1 MIKKY
6 AFLSKCLLLLVFFAT
21 SVLRA
26 NAGGPFMNTSVVGT
40 SFCGCQAVN
49 VNYSSGGITFNPGN
63 LFSVELSDAAG
74 SFTTPTVIGSLF
86 STSAT
91 GSIATTIPCNILS
104 GTGYRVRVTS
114 TATFFVGS
122 NNGVNLTLNPQVTP
136 TASISPSPNDTFC
149 NGISVTFNSSIT
161 NGGTPDYQWYKNGN
175 PVGANTAVYTDNT
188 LNAGDIITLTMTSNA
203 TCASPTSVNSN
214 SITVWPNTPSN
225 NLAGYIGGT
234 ETYTPNITATTDV
247 RYSNDCDLMLTINPS
262 GANPVSGNATVKVT
276 VDNTVNNY
284 NGQPYLQRH
293 FDIEPATNA
302 GTATGTITL
311 YAYQSEFDSF
321 NIAAASASLPLL
333 PTGGVDNGN
342 VRVSQFHGTG
352 TAPGNYTG
360 SEVYIV
366 PTVSWDA
373 THGWWVMTFP
383 VTGFSGFYIH
393 TAWGAHALDVRLNNI
408 TARNEGN
415 YNRVDWSSS
424 EETAGTAYILQRSVN
439 GNDFADLATVQSK
452 GNSSNYSYNDAQP
465 FSGLNYYRLKMQDVA
480 GGTNYSQV
488 VTANVKTGNN
498 VAVQAYPNPV
508 KDLLQISY
516 TGITNGRVELCDMAG
531 KVLLSQSLSNSL
543 DVRGIAAGVY
553 MLHITDAASGTK
565 LTKYITKQ

>member
-136 TASISPSPNDTFC
+136 SVTITPSPNDTFC
-149 NGISVTFNSSIT
+149 GVTTAYLIPTGVNM
-161 NGGTPDYQWYKNGN
+161 GATPTYAWYKNGGYAAN
-175 PVGANTAVYTDNT
+175 SPVYASNLFAP
-188 LNAGDIITLTMTSNA
+188 GDEMVLVMTSSA
-203 TCASPTSVNSN
+203 ACASPASVSD
-214 SITVWPNTPSN
+214 TVIMWPNTPSN
-225 NLAGYIGGT
+225 NLAGYTGGT
-234 ETYTPNITATTDV
+234 ETMTPIISATTDV
-247 RYSNDCDLMLTINPS
+247 RFSDDCDLMLTINPNGASPIS
-262 GANPVSGNATVKVT
+262 GSTNVKVT
-276 VDNTVNNY
+276 IDNTVNNY
-284 NGQPYLQRH
+284 NGQPYVQRH
-293 FDIEPATNA
+293 FDVEPATNA

-393 TAWGAHALDVRLNNI
+393 TAWGAHALDVKLNNI
-408 TARNEGN
+408 AARNEGN

-465 FSGLNYYRLKMQDVA
+465 FSGLNYYRLKMQDAA
-480 GGTNYSQV
+480 GGANYSQV

-498 VAVQAYPNPV
+498 VAVQVYPNPV

-553 MLHITDAASGTK
+553 MLHITDPASGTK